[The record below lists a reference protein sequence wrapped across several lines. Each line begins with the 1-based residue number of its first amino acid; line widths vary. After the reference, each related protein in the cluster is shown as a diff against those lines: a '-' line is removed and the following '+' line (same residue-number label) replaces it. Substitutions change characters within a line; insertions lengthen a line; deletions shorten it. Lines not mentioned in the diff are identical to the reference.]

1 MSVSTEIRDEELRSI
16 ADMFVSDRR
25 SKAFE
30 ALQDMF
36 LKWMGERELEDIE
49 HAIIQFSD
57 WLTKQGYE
65 VEAAWLLARLLF
77 LHLSHGNIQ
86 GARAIAP
93 KLEEYVSLSPSAK
106 IALQQYKIRIE
117 RKETI
122 FSPVKIERRSFLGV
136 DIPKKEIPLALFESV
151 EEAKEWIRK
160 TFGEGIYEVALLEER
175 SNVSQHITVPIG
187 KVAEYEIIEER
198 YEANKPE

>member
-16 ADMFVSDRR
+16 ADMFVNDRR

-30 ALQDMF
+30 ALQEMF
-36 LKWMGERELEDIE
+36 LNWMGEKELEDIE

-77 LHLSHGNIQ
+77 LHLSHGNVQ
-86 GARAIAP
+86 GARTIASR
-93 KLEEYVSLSPSAK
+93 LEEYVSLSPSAQ
-106 IALQQYKIRIE
+106 IALQQYKIRMK

-122 FSPVKIERRSFLGV
+122 FSPVSIERRSFLGI
-136 DIPKKEIPLALFESV
+136 DISKKETPLALFDSID
-151 EEAKEWIRK
+151 EAKEWIKK

-175 SNVSQHITVPIG
+175 SNISQHITVPIG
-187 KVAEYEIIEER
+187 KITEYEIIEER
-198 YEANKPE
+198 YEATKPG

>member
-1 MSVSTEIRDEELRSI
+1 MSGSAEIRDEELRSI
-16 ADMFVSDRR
+16 TDMFINDRR

-30 ALQDMF
+30 ALQETF
-36 LKWMGERELEDIE
+36 LGWMEEKELDDIE

-93 KLEEYVSLSPSAK
+93 KLEEYVSLSPSAQ
-106 IALQQYKIRIE
+106 IALQQYKIRME

-122 FSPVKIERRSFLGV
+122 FSPMTIERRSFLGV
-136 DIPKKEIPLALFESV
+136 DIPKKETPLALFDSV
-151 EEAKEWIRK
+151 DEAKEWIKK
-160 TFGEGIYEVALLEER
+160 TFGEGIYEVVLLEER
-175 SNVSQHITVPIG
+175 SNISQHVTVPIG
-187 KVAEYEIIEER
+187 KVTEYEIIEER
-198 YEANKPE
+198 YEGMKPE